1 MSKIRIWLPFPRD
14 WRAAGSRSGPPGT
27 LARATGLMPFPR
39 ALAARRGAL
48 RFHTVRGRSGL
59 SDTNSRCTPSPPGP
73 ARSSKAAPSAPHW
86 RHCPDQEHL
95 SSVPHGL
102 APGLSLFGRAEARI
116 CRRRLHNPRRVPL
129 GALAAPELEGDDDL
143 RDAAEQGE
151 EPDPQ
156 QQERA
161 ARREPLLGGPEAEHE
176 LQDAGH

>member
-1 MSKIRIWLPFPRD
+1 
-14 WRAAGSRSGPPGT
+14 
-27 LARATGLMPFPR
+27 MPFPQ
-39 ALAARRGAL
+39 ALAARRGRCGSL
-48 RFHTVRGRSGL
+48 RSETAAAYLIPTAAAH
-59 SDTNSRCTPSPPGP
+59 PSPPGP
-73 ARSSKAAPSAPHW
+73 ARSSKAAPSSPHW
-86 RHCPDQEHL
+86 AHCPDQEHL

-161 ARREPLLGGPEAEHE
+161 ARREPL
-176 LQDAGH
+176 